1 MKRYYLLL
9 AFFVF
14 GHSTNI
20 DYSGYTNLYGIN
32 RISNGSVIKL
42 PFRLFSYDF
51 SVNYENFSIHTKW
64 GVEHKIKSFNSNQSL
79 NHLMYDLISSHN
91 VDYKTDFRE
100 YYFSY
105 FPSFGEIKLGK
116 QIHAWG
122 AVDVGS
128 PIDILNPIDYYYL
141 FTDTDETKIGRESLT
156 MDLYFDPIKIG
167 LIFMPNHIPNNI
179 PTSDPEF
186 PIALPT
192 TIENYQI
199 LEIEDAIEY
208 GGYIQSSFNTMDWTA
223 YYFSGYDRN
232 FNLHGSNLFS
242 DQNNI
247 LYVDTVFSYRK
258 TEMIGLSNVSFL
270 GDLTIRADLA
280 YFTTNAEDS
289 LKSSISN
296 RPYYGK
302 NRLLWFYENGFI
314 DEQPVYEQASAP
326 TYFNIGAEY
335 YQYSIQFEY
344 ELPYETALTAQ
355 LFGYETINI
364 KGGTVTVP
372 LPDFEIDLDSRD
384 FFYPGMGSSMST
396 LAKNALL
403 LNLNKSMWDDT
414 FEFQLSNLLDI
425 EDKGNLTQFKITY
438 NAIENLELS
447 LLYYKGRG
455 NREKYQDITF
465 IDVDN
470 PERTGEPDG
479 ENDDFLNNDNGWPI
493 NGGDGIPDADIF
505 DESLLYPF
513 NAMDDFSH
521 IRIQLKYFF

>member
-1 MKRYYLLL
+1 MKKYYLLL

-14 GHSTNI
+14 GYSTNI

-64 GVEHKIKSFNSNQSL
+64 GVEHKIKSFNSNQPL

-91 VDYKTDFRE
+91 VDYKADFRE

-122 AVDVGS
+122 AVDIGS

-141 FTDTDETKIGRESLT
+141 FTDADETKIGRESLT

-199 LEIEDAIEY
+199 FEIEDAIEY

-232 FNLHGSNLFS
+232 FNLHGSSVFQNETNS
-242 DQNNI
+242 DSVI
-247 LYVDTVFSYRK
+247 DTIFSYRQ
-258 TEMIGLSNVSFL
+258 TEMLGLSNVTFL
-270 GDLTIRADLA
+270 GGLTLRSDFA
-280 YFTTNAEDS
+280 YFQTNADN
-289 LKSSISN
+289 SSIEN
-296 RPYYGK
+296 RPYAGTDILVQFGLETYPNYLTSK
-302 NRLLWFYENGFI
+302 
-314 DEQPVYEQASAP
+314 
-326 TYFNIGAEY
+326 YFNIGAEY
-335 YQYSIQFEY
+335 YQYSIQLEY
-344 ELPYETALTAQ
+344 ELPYEIELTTQ
-355 LFGYETINI
+355 LFGYEEIEI
-364 KGGTVTVP
+364 RGDSIQVSI
-372 LPDFEIDLDSRD
+372 PDFEISLDSKD
-384 FFYPGMGSSMST
+384 FFYPGMGSSMAT
-396 LAKNALL
+396 LAQNALL
-403 LNLNKSMWDDT
+403 LNLNKSIWDDT
-414 FEFQLSNLLDI
+414 FKFQLSNLLDI
-425 EDKGNLTQFKITY
+425 KDSGNLTQFKITY
-438 NAIENLELS
+438 NIIENLELS

-455 NREKYQDITF
+455 NRDKYPDITF

-470 PERTGEPDG
+470 DG
-479 ENDDFLNNDNGWPI
+479 ENDDFLNNQNGFPA
-493 NGGDGIPDADIF
+493 NNGDGIPDADIF

-513 NAMDDFSH
+513 NAMDNFSH
-521 IRIQLKYFF
+521 IRIQLQYFF